1 MKIFQYLPTSLIEPL
16 PTGWVL
22 ALEIWV
28 LVFVECGG
36 RLTFFRVLVFCV
48 SLVLVVMAL
57 LGLLSWLSSLLSSP
71 PVNTDGVISGTE
83 PVASR
88 LPVGKLP
95 MQGAGGKKYSYLSVA
110 DSWGRA
116 QESRFSVTSW
126 HEIST
131 VCCGLNVYVTPD
143 SRVEI

>member
-1 MKIFQYLPTSLIEPL
+1 M
-16 PTGWVL
+16 
-22 ALEIWV
+22 
-28 LVFVECGG
+28 
-36 RLTFFRVLVFCV
+36 FCV

-57 LGLLSWLSSLLSSP
+57 LGSLSCLSSLLASP
-71 PVNTDGVISGTE
+71 SVNTDGVISGTE
-83 PVASR
+83 TDANR

-95 MQGAGGKKYSYLSVA
+95 VQGEGGKKYSYLSVA

-131 VCCGLNVYVTPD
+131 VCCGLNVYVTPIHVLK
-143 SRVEI
+143 SNP

>member
-1 MKIFQYLPTSLIEPL
+1 MP
-16 PTGWVL
+16 
-22 ALEIWV
+22 
-28 LVFVECGG
+28 
-36 RLTFFRVLVFCV
+36 VFCV

-57 LGLLSWLSSLLSSP
+57 LGLLSCLSSLLSSP
-71 PVNTDGVISGTE
+71 SVNTDGVISGTE
-83 PVASR
+83 TDANR

-95 MQGAGGKKYSYLSVA
+95 VQGEGGKKYSYLSVA

-131 VCCGLNVYVTPD
+131 VCCGLNVYVTPIHVLK
-143 SRVEI
+143 SNP